1 MRVRVGFKIGDIEK
15 ISKPLNYFSIFAMK
29 TMTASLGISN
39 ITEKA
44 VLINIVK

>member
-1 MRVRVGFKIGDIEK
+1 MRVRVGFVVGGVEK

-29 TMTASLGISN
+29 TTTLSLKLNS

-44 VLINIVK
+44 VLINIVR